1 MAPSEDT
8 LRNWVGHHI
17 RDVCPRGV
25 VSDAQNHC
33 AHFVSHV
40 LGFEFGTTCRSLSAH
55 HPGHSA
61 TIRVQDLF
69 ANCTQVGNW
78 GDLPSPLV
86 WGLVFITNSANVD
99 LDAQTMRNVPRK
111 HVGIFISGQRTI
123 YQYKNRLRQVVLQT
137 PDVFAQ
143 HYDPPDNAM
152 FWGSITMIREL
163 SFED

>member
-8 LRNWVGHHI
+8 LSNWVGHHI

-55 HPGHSA
+55 HPGDSA

-69 ANCTQVGNW
+69 ANCDQVGKW
-78 GDLPSPLV
+78 DSLPTPRV
-86 WGLVFITNSANVD
+86 WGLVFITNLANVD

-111 HVGIFISGQRTI
+111 HVGIFIGGQRTI
-123 YQYKNRLRQVVLQT
+123 YQYKNRVRQVVRQT
-137 PDVFAQ
+137 PEEFGQ
-143 HYDPPDNAM
+143 HYEAPDNAM
-152 FWGSITMIREL
+152 FWGSINMVREL
-163 SFED
+163 RYED